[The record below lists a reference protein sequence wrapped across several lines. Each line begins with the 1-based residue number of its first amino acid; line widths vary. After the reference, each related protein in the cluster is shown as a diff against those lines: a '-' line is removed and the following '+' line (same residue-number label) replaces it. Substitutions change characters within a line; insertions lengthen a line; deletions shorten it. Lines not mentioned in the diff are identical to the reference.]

1 MRLYLTHSTSYDY
14 KNELYEP
21 LKQTLGKEYDI
32 FLPHEKNSEGV
43 KSKDIISECD
53 IVLAEVSQPS
63 TGQGIEL
70 GWADSNNKPI
80 ICFYRTG
87 SKVSSALRF
96 ITNNHIDYE
105 SSNDMIKK
113 LYIEIEHLTN

>member
-1 MRLYLTHSTSYDY
+1 MRLYLTHSSGYDY

-32 FLPHEKNSEGV
+32 FLPHEKHSEGV
-43 KSKDIISECD
+43 NSKNIISECD
-53 IVLAEVSQPS
+53 IILAEVSQPS

-70 GWADSNNKPI
+70 GWADSNDKPI

-87 SKVSSALRF
+87 SKISSALRF
-96 ITNNHIDYE
+96 ITDKHIEYE
-105 SSNDMIKK
+105 SSSNMIRK
-113 LYIEIEHLTN
+113 LHIEIDHLVN